1 MGEWNRL
8 ITLKDDCGIGD
19 LRHEA
24 TSRLFEK
31 GFNIMDVASI
41 TGHENLKHLKRYTHI
56 KPETWIIEL
65 TG

>member
-8 ITLKDDCGIGD
+8 IKLKDDCGIGD

-24 TSRLFEK
+24 TSRLFEN

-56 KPETWIIEL
+56 KPESL
-65 TG
+65 VARLG

>member
-8 ITLKDDCGIGD
+8 IKLKDDCGIGD

-24 TSRLFEK
+24 TSNLFEK

-56 KPETWIIEL
+56 KPESL
-65 TG
+65 VARLG

>member
-8 ITLKDDCGIGD
+8 IKLKDDCGIDD

-56 KPETWIIEL
+56 KPESL
-65 TG
+65 VARLG

>member
-8 ITLKDDCGIGD
+8 IKLKDDCGIGD

-56 KPETWIIEL
+56 KPESL
-65 TG
+65 VARLG

>member
-8 ITLKDDCGIGD
+8 IKLKDDCGIGD

-24 TSRLFEK
+24 TSRIFEK